1 MLANTKEQKYNNPM
15 TYQELVNYLFE
26 TKDDNFAVFSKRLL
40 NSTLN
45 VIGVKTPVLRKLIKE
60 HYSDIDLKLEDFEH
74 GQYVEIES
82 IYFGVGLLRCKDI
95 DEQLKFMEDNIKYA
109 SSWAITDTVTVYFKK
124 CSYEKFWEFFLKNNN
139 SEQTYL
145 RRFSYV
151 FGLKFSN
158 DKRILE
164 TFNYI
169 KENEEYM
176 VMMAEAWL
184 LSFVAVYFPKEVYD
198 YLKNSNDVSLK
209 RKAISKIADSYR
221 FEEEIKNKFK
231 SLRP

>member
-1 MLANTKEQKYNNPM
+1 M
-15 TYQELVNYLFE
+15 TYQEIVKFLN
-26 TKDDNFAVFSKRLL
+26 DNSDANFAIFSKRLL

-60 HYSDIDLKLEDFEH
+60 HYGDKDLKLEDFEH
-74 GQYVEIES
+74 GQFVEIES

-95 DEQLKFMEDNIKYA
+95 DEQLKFIKDNIQYA

-124 CSYEKFWEFFLKNNN
+124 CSYEKFWEFFLENND
-139 SEQTYL
+139 SELTYL

-151 FGLKFSN
+151 FALKFSN
-158 DKRILE
+158 DERILE
-164 TFNYI
+164 IFKYI

-184 LSFVAVYFPKEVYD
+184 LSFVAVYYPKEVYN
-198 YLKNSNDVSLK
+198 YLKTFNDVSLK
-209 RKAISKIADSYR
+209 RKAISKIVDSYR
-221 FEEEIKNKFK
+221 FEDEVKEKFK

>member
-1 MLANTKEQKYNNPM
+1 M
-15 TYQELVNYLFE
+15 TYQEIVIFLFE
-26 TKDDNFAVFSKRLL
+26 NKDDNFAIFSKRLI

-45 VIGVKTPVLRKLIKE
+45 VIGVKTPILRKLIKE
-60 HYSDIDLKLEDFEH
+60 HYKDDDLKLSDFEH

-95 DEQLKFMEDNIKYA
+95 DEQLKFIKENIKYA
-109 SSWAITDTVTVYFKK
+109 SSWAITDTVTAYFKK
-124 CSYEKFWEFFLKNNN
+124 CPYEKFWEFFLENNN
-139 SEQTYL
+139 SELTYL

-158 DKRILE
+158 DPRILE
-164 TFNYI
+164 TFKYI

-198 YLKNSNDVSLK
+198 YLSSFKDLSLK
-209 RKAISKIADSYR
+209 RKAISKIVDSYR
-221 FEEEIKNKFK
+221 FEEDVKEKFK